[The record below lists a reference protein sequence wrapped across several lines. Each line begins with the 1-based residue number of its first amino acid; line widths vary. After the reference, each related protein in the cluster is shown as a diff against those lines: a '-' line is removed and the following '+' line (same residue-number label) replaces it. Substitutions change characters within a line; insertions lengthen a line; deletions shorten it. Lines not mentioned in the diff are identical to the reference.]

1 MVYKAV
7 CGEEGLLDVQT
18 YWRLDKS
25 RKDIPVG
32 FPAVLPKDYA
42 QWGDKCDERG
52 VTLERLE
59 CIKWTLEP
67 QNS

>member
-32 FPAVLPKDYA
+32 LPTVLPIHRI
-42 QWGDKCDERG
+42 QWNKECGERG
-52 VTLERLE
+52 VM
-59 CIKWTLEP
+59 
-67 QNS
+67 